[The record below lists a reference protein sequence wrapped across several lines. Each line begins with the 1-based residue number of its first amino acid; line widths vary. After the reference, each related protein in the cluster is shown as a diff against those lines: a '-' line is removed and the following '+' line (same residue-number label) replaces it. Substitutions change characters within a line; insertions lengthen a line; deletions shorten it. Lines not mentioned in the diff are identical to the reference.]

1 MDQKQLNLEDTAV
14 WEDRNMSIQE
24 TTREKDRKLGEI
36 LRGMGRVLVAFSGG
50 VDSTF
55 VLKRAQQELGDQVL
69 AVTAASETF
78 PSREFDAAVQ
88 LAEQFGVRLHRTEVK
103 ELENANFVANNPDRC
118 YHCKTGLYSH
128 LQHIAKE
135 LGYPY
140 ILDGSNVDDLG
151 DYRPGLQAKNEQG
164 VRSTLQEAGLT
175 KDEIRALSKELGL
188 STWNKPSFA
197 CLSSRIPYG
206 TIIEK
211 WKIDQ
216 LDEGEFFLAQL
227 GLYQVRVRHHDKIA
241 RIEVMPDE
249 IMKVVEHREAI
260 YDKFTKLGFTY
271 VTLDLQGYRTGSLN
285 EVLSKETK
293 DKVKEASL

>member
-1 MDQKQLNLEDTAV
+1 
-14 WEDRNMSIQE
+14 MSIQE

-128 LQHIAKE
+128 LQNIAKE

-260 YDKFTKLGFTY
+260 YEKFSKLGFTY